1 MKGKRIVLGITGSI
15 AAYKACLII
24 RGLIKAGAEVQ
35 VVITPAGKEFIT
47 PITLS
52 ALTHK
57 PVISEF
63 FSQRDGTWNSHVDL
77 GLWADAMLIAP
88 CTAST
93 LGKMANGIAD
103 NMLITT
109 YLSMKAPVFIAP
121 AMDLDMYQHPSTQ
134 QNMERLKSFGNH
146 IIEPA
151 SGFLA
156 SGLEG
161 KGRME
166 EPERIVEYLEAYP
179 RPVPKGKGEAYPRP
193 LPERR
198 GGAYPQPLPE
208 RRGEAYPQPLPERR
222 GDIAGKK
229 VLITAGPTYE
239 KIDPVRFIGNYSS
252 GKMGF
257 ALAEECAR
265 RGAEVTL
272 VAGPVALP
280 TPTTEE
286 GAGTI
291 HRIDVES
298 CEEMYQAATTA
309 FKTCDAAILCAAV
322 ADFRPETQAKEK
334 IKREPTPDPSLKG
347 GEKPTPSPSL
357 KGGEEP
363 TPDPSLK
370 GGEDANNIAPSKMRG
385 NSGYS
390 EDGLTLRLVAN
401 PDIAAALGQMKT
413 EKQVLVGFALETN
426 DEEVNAKKK
435 LEKKNLDFIVM
446 NSLQNKGT
454 CFQSDENQISIISP
468 NGQRDYE
475 KKSKQEVARDIIDEL
490 AVRL

>member
-1 MKGKRIVLGITGSI
+1 MLKGKKIVLGITGSI

-24 RGLIKAGAEVQ
+24 RGLVKAGAEVQ

-63 FSQRDGTWNSHVDL
+63 FAQRDGTWNSHVDL

-121 AMDLDMYQHPSTQ
+121 AMDLDMYKHPSTQ
-134 QNMERLKSFGNH
+134 ENMQRLVSFGNH

-166 EPERIVEYLEAYP
+166 EPERIVAILEENL
-179 RPVPKGKGEAYPRP
+179 GEAPSKMRGSSC
-193 LPERR
+193 LEKAWQNHAQQESMEAQKAWQNHAQQESMEAQKAWQNHALQESPE
-198 GGAYPQPLPE
+198 GGM
-208 RRGEAYPQPLPERR
+208 R
-222 GDIAGKK
+222 GKK

-257 ALAEECAR
+257 ALAEECAQ

-272 VAGPVALP
+272 VAGPVSMECSEA
-280 TPTTEE
+280 
-286 GAGTI
+286 I

-298 CEEMYQAATTA
+298 CEEMYQAATAA
-309 FKTCDAAILCAAV
+309 FKESDAAILCAAV
-322 ADFRPETQAKEK
+322 ADFRPATQATQK
-334 IKREPTPDPSLKG
+334 IKREKDDLV
-347 GEKPTPSPSL
+347 L
-357 KGGEEP
+357 RLEP
-363 TPDPSLK
+363 TH
-370 GGEDANNIAPSKMRG
+370 
-385 NSGYS
+385 
-390 EDGLTLRLVAN
+390 
-401 PDIAAALGQMKT
+401 DIAAALGKMKT

-435 LEKKNLDFIVM
+435 LEKKNLDFIVL

-454 CFQSDENQISIISP
+454 CFQSDENQISIISKE
-468 NGQRDYE
+468 GQRDYE
-475 KKSKQEVARDIIDEL
+475 KKSKQAVARDIVDEIEKR
-490 AVRL
+490 VKG